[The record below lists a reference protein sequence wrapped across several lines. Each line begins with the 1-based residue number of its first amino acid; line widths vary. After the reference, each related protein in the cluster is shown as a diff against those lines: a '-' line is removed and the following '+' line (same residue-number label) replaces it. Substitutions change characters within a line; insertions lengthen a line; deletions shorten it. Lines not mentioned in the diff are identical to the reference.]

1 MLVSVV
7 VPTHNRSDWLRV
19 TLRTVLWQQDV
30 DLEAIVIDDGST
42 DDTAQ
47 TVADLGDGRV
57 RLLRHEIPRGVSGA
71 RNHGAAEA
79 QGEWVAFIDDDDL
92 WAPEKLARQLR
103 AAHSTGRSWVYTGSV
118 TIDDGPRVIGGAPPP
133 PPERVVELL
142 PRYNVIP
149 GGGSNVIV
157 RRDALDRVG
166 PFDPRLKNTE
176 DWEMWIRLAGQ
187 GPPAWVREPLM
198 AYRVHSANASL
209 DIEAIFAGV
218 LLIERRHGTKVDRGV
233 LHRWI
238 AESCLRTGQRTEA
251 LEHMVLAAVRGQ
263 TRHVIDDLFVILRR
277 RLDRYRPRS
286 SANGSRLQHPEWI
299 GRARGWLEEV
309 PITDRG

>member
-30 DLEAIVIDDGST
+30 DLEAIVVDDGST

-47 TVADLGDGRV
+47 TVADLGVGRV
-57 RLLRHEIPRGVSGA
+57 RLLHHEIPRGVSAA

-92 WAPEKLARQLR
+92 WAPDKLARQVE
-103 AAHSTGRSWVYTGSV
+103 AAVATDSTWVYTGSV
-118 TIDDGPRVIGGAPPP
+118 HIDEHARVVGGIPPP
-133 PPERVVELL
+133 PPEAVTRLIS
-142 PRYNVIP
+142 RYNVIP

-157 RRDALDRVG
+157 RRDELERVG
-166 PFDPRLKNTE
+166 PFDLRLKNTE

-218 LLIERRHGTKVDRGV
+218 SLIERRHGTRVDRGV

-238 AESCLRTGQRTEA
+238 AESCLRNGQRTEA
-251 LEHMVLAAVRGQ
+251 LEHMILAAVRGQ
-263 TRHVIDDLFVILRR
+263 SRNVIDDLFVILRR
-277 RLDRYRPRS
+277 RLDRYGLWSPTS
-286 SANGSRLQHPEWI
+286 DSRLQHPEWT
-299 GRARGWLEEV
+299 GRARGWLEQLSASE
-309 PITDRG
+309 PG